1 MGRRMGRYAPL
12 LVRVSAV
19 SVLSGSFNDDFLGAR
34 PCVHEVMDGVA
45 LFMAHEWDAAWD
57 DLFHCWC
64 GCPL

>member
-1 MGRRMGRYAPL
+1 MGRYAPL

-19 SVLSGSFNDDFLGAR
+19 IVLSGSFNANFAVAR
-34 PCVHEVMDGVA
+34 PYVHEVMDEVA
-45 LFMAHEWDAAWD
+45 LFVADEWDAAWD

>member
-1 MGRRMGRYAPL
+1 M
-12 LVRVSAV
+12 
-19 SVLSGSFNDDFLGAR
+19 SVLSEHFNDDFLGAR

-45 LFMAHEWDAAWD
+45 LFVVHEWDAAWD